1 MKKTAYCILLL
12 ALVCIL
18 PNCSGTNQTNTVYAT
33 NKIMSVTQAA
43 AFIKSNA
50 ATEGKE
56 IIITAQ
62 SCGVIISADNTISL
76 SLADDAYEDEIKKIN
91 RNNFT
96 ACFSNQA
103 AEYARE
109 VPDKATVTISG
120 KISHINGIIQLSD
133 CVLIA
138 QN

>member
-1 MKKTAYCILLL
+1 MIKTTVQILPLAFACIL
-12 ALVCIL
+12 IS
-18 PNCSGTNQTNTVYAT
+18 CSGTNTTNTEYAT
-33 NKIMSVTQAA
+33 KKIMTVTQAA
-43 AFIKSNA
+43 AFIKSNT

-62 SCGVIISADNTISL
+62 SCGVVISADTTISL
-76 SLADDAYEDEIKKIN
+76 SLSDDAFENERQN
-91 RNNFT
+91 TNHENLS
-96 ACFSNQA
+96 ASFSKQA
-103 AEYARE
+103 AQYARE

-120 KISHINGIIQLSD
+120 KISHLNGKIQLDD